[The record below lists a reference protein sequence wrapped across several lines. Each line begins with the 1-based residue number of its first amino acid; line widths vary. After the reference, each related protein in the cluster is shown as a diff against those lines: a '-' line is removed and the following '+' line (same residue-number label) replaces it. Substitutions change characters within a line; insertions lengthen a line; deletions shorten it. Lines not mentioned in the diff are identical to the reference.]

1 MKMVDGE
8 FLKAAKEVAEDFPQI
23 KFESMIVDATC
34 MNLTLH
40 PQSFDVMLLPNLY
53 GSIIGSIVSGLVG
66 GPGVCPGTNIGHNNA
81 IFEQGARHT
90 AEDLV
95 EANTANPT
103 GLILSSVMMLRHLK
117 LPHFAEILQS
127 AVFQTIKDQKV
138 RTPDMG
144 GHNTMD
150 EYATEIINNG
160 KRIADFRR

>member
-1 MKMVDGE
+1 MVTAEKSRRIAKYAFEYAVSANRKKITCVHKANIMKMVDGE

-66 GPGVCPGTNIGHNNA
+66 GPGICPGTNIGHNNA

-117 LPHFAEILQS
+117 LPHFAEIL
-127 AVFQTIKDQKV
+127 
-138 RTPDMG
+138 
-144 GHNTMD
+144 
-150 EYATEIINNG
+150 
-160 KRIADFRR
+160 